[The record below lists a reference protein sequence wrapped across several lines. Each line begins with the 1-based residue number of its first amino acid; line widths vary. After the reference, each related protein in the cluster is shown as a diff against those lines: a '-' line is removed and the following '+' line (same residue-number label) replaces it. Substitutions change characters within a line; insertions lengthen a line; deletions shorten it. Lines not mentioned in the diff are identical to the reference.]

1 MARAGGMIVGSIKLD
16 DSEIA
21 IGEVPLTFIVD
32 ADQWLLQGQA
42 SCSVQSSDVLIVLP
56 RDNSTVAGFDGQ
68 SSAVNVLGLNRPFH
82 DWMSIAD
89 FQDFADQWFAA
100 ALGRPIELTVF
111 DSPRDIPHH
120 RKLTVTF
127 EDGQVLKIRFDQGMG
142 YWRINFASQWHY
154 FDFRDDVSFQLV
166 KMAQAC
172 NEGNV
177 ANSEESWATD
187 VLVEVSAS

>member
-1 MARAGGMIVGSIKLD
+1 M
-16 DSEIA
+16 
-21 IGEVPLTFIVD
+21 
-32 ADQWLLQGQA
+32 
-42 SCSVQSSDVLIVLP
+42 
-56 RDNSTVAGFDGQ
+56 
-68 SSAVNVLGLNRPFH
+68 
-82 DWMSIAD
+82 
-89 FQDFADQWFAA
+89 
-100 ALGRPIELTVF
+100 F